1 MTLHEAQY
9 IADGIKAKL
18 APYCERILVA
28 GSIRR
33 QKKDCSD
40 IDLVVIPRRD
50 QIKDLFQTVIDTPP
64 VPEFINIV
72 NSWTKLIGDP
82 TGKYCKRLL
91 PDGHK
96 LEISICSDDN
106 FGCIQIIRTGDQD
119 FTHNLMKRALK
130 LGFAQM
136 DGYLWSGD
144 KKLPMY
150 DEEDY
155 FKVLDLPY
163 IHPKNRDANAFRL

>member
-1 MTLHEAQY
+1 MTLHDAQY
-9 IADGIKAKL
+9 LADGIKAKL
-18 APYCERILVA
+18 APCCDRILIG

-33 QKKDCSD
+33 QKKEVTDVD
-40 IDLVVIPRRD
+40 IICIPRRD
-50 QIKDLFQTVIDTPP
+50 QVKDLFGTVIDTPP
-64 VPEFINIV
+64 VPEFIDIV

-96 LEISICSDDN
+96 LEISICQADN
-106 FGCIQIIRTGDQD
+106 FGCIQIIRTGNQE
-119 FTHNLMKRALK
+119 FTHMLMKRALK

-144 KKLPMY
+144 RRLPMFE
-150 DEEDY
+150 EEDY
-155 FKVLDLPY
+155 FKCLDLPY
-163 IHPKNRDANAFRL
+163 IHPKDRDANAFRP